1 MFKKILF
8 VLTVILLSGQSVPT
22 SFSADGLPLKI
33 VTFGDSITQGFGAT
47 PYSTFL
53 RKQLTAA
60 GCVVQVINEG
70 KSSETTIGGR
80 DRISSVLAKHKP
92 DYILIMEGANDARS
106 GIGAGT
112 VKANIGA
119 MMNKAVAAGTT
130 PIVASITPNTEGG
143 GSENRAIPGSYN
155 PAIAAAAAER
165 GVTYVDVYSALQGPK
180 WGGYNIDGLH
190 LSNAGQRV
198 VATQFFAV
206 LPCSGGG
213 GSSIG
218 GGGGG
223 GGCFIATAAYGSLLE
238 PHVVLL
244 QEFRDTY
251 LLTNSPGQKFVSL
264 YYTYS
269 PPIADYIAEHEFL
282 KKVVRVLLLPLVGL
296 SYLLVNGL
304 WYLIPLVLAA
314 LSLLVLGSVRRMRE
328 YRSV

>member
-1 MFKKILF
+1 MFKKIIF
-8 VLTVILLSGQSVPT
+8 VLTVILLSGQSAPT
-22 SFSADGLPLKI
+22 PAFAQDLPLKI
-33 VTFGDSITQGFGAT
+33 VTFGDSITRGFGAT

-60 GCVVQVINEG
+60 GCAVQVINEG
-70 KSSETTIGGR
+70 KDSETTIGGR
-80 DRISSVLAKHKP
+80 DRISSVLAKHQP

-106 GIGAGT
+106 GIGSGT

-119 MMNKAVAAGTT
+119 MMNKAVAAGVT

-165 GVTYVDVYSALQGPK
+165 GVTYVDVYSALQGPN

-190 LSNAGQRV
+190 LSNAGQRL
-198 VATQFFAV
+198 VATQFLAV

-213 GSSIG
+213 GGVGDS
-218 GGGGG
+218 GGG

-244 QEFRDTY
+244 QKFRDTY
-251 LLTNSPGQKFVSL
+251 LLTNRPGQKFVSL

-269 PPIADYIAEHEFL
+269 PPIANYIAEHEIL
-282 KKVVRVLLLPLVGL
+282 KKVVRVLLLPLIGL

-304 WYLIPLVLAA
+304 WYLIPLTMVV
-314 LSLLVLGSVRRMRE
+314 LSLLVFGRVRRMRG
-328 YRSV
+328 YHSA